1 MTDFY
6 APEDPDEE
14 MSDEG
19 FGGAFPEP
27 DCVGDHSYTSVQ
39 WPGLRWRGDLL
50 RRHLTA
56 GTIVSILSN
65 NGGGMDEGGVSVST
79 IELELRRIA
88 HKYTAKD
95 SGDRGY
101 GKTIN
106 GDLLHSEISYIRPI
120 IHGLVFIS
128 TYAEYVDEMVDEDA
142 LPSDT
147 TKVRLTEEGAI
158 RHEGSFVAAMSDAR
172 FEHLESDD
180 GMLELDVTSSDEDP
194 DTLVETLGVRESTLP
209 IRRMSKAKPSYRE
222 WLWIIAKNPITYA
235 VLRNDLDPATPEI
248 YTEGSVEGSEH
259 IVAAFTASQIPRPDG
274 ADHALPMK
282 FWATRVQAEFIRP
295 FALQVLSGGP
305 DAMWIAKPVKPGDIH
320 KDIES
325 FIAASRP
332 GFADS
337 DDMSRRSSLAWELF
351 DTDEFPLAK
360 YKQLRMDMD
369 AAQRELSTITVS
381 HVPPLSS
388 VVADAEAAG
397 VKVSGDDI
405 LGPGPHPE
413 LKTDKR
419 GVVGMGSVE
428 KLVLKKSSDALMDS
442 VMGRNITNPGDAL
455 KPGKFL
461 RLRCDYVLNAKRP
474 DGRRACDKYSV
485 SGSSRCEIHGGEF
498 LDKTETLNLLKASRS
513 KLIAMQSKAIDT
525 IGELME
531 NSTNDSV
538 RLGAAKIVLD
548 RTGFGESLDINFGT
562 EASNDRPAGEIIAE
576 RLANLAPR
584 AKEIAPVEPEHL
596 FPSTIDAEG
605 GEPDHSPIDAEVVE
619 DGD

>member
-39 WPGLRWRGDLL
+39 WPGLRWRGDLM

-56 GTIVSILSN
+56 GTIVSILAN
-65 NGGGMDEGGVSVST
+65 NGGGMDEGGVSIST

-88 HKYTAKD
+88 HKYSAKD

-128 TYAEYVDEMVDEDA
+128 TYAEYVDEMVDETD
-142 LPSDT
+142 LPTDT
-147 TKVRLTEEGAI
+147 TKVRLTEEGAV

-172 FEHLESDD
+172 FEHLDSDD
-180 GMLELDVTSSDEDP
+180 GMLELDVTSADEDP

-222 WLWIIAKNPITYA
+222 WLWIIANNPITYA
-235 VLRNDLDPATPEI
+235 VLRNDIDPATPEI

-259 IVAAFTASQIPRPDG
+259 IVAAFTASQIPRKDG

-369 AAQRELSTITVS
+369 AAQLELSTITVS
-381 HVPPLSS
+381 HVPPLGS

-397 VKVSGDDI
+397 VTVSGDDV
-405 LGPGPHPE
+405 LDSAD
-413 LKTDKR
+413 LKVDKR
-419 GVVGMGSVE
+419 GVIGLPSVE
-428 KLVLKKSSDALMDS
+428 KLVMKKSSDALMDS
-442 VMGRNITNPGDAL
+442 VLGRNVANPGDAL
-455 KPGKFL
+455 RPGKLL
-461 RLRCDYVLNAKRP
+461 RVRCDYVMNAKRP
-474 DGRRACDKYSV
+474 DGRRACDRWAV
-485 SGSSRCEIHGGEF
+485 GGSTRCETHGGEY
-498 LDKTETLNLLKASRS
+498 LNKEETISLLNASRT
-513 KLIAMQSKAIDT
+513 KLIALQSKAIDT
-525 IGELME
+525 VADMME
-531 NSTNDSV
+531 NSTNDAV
-538 RLGAAKIVLD
+538 KLAASKLILD
-548 RTGFGESLDINFGT
+548 RTGFGDSMDININTGP
-562 EASNDRPAGEIIAE
+562 SVDRPAGEIIAE

-584 AKEIAPVEPEHL
+584 AKEIEAASPERLFDTPVEPEHVE
-596 FPSTIDAEG
+596 TDY
-605 GEPDHSPIDAEVVE
+605 SPIDAEVVDE
-619 DGD
+619 